1 MYYVLSL
8 SQLIKSPNFS
18 VQTSNYFFNSNITL
32 NPLFIAQNTNQ
43 RSLLQVNIT
52 SSLSFYGEY

>member
-32 NPLFIAQNTNQ
+32 NLLFITQNTNQ
-43 RSLLQVNIT
+43 RYLLLIIIISTLSL
-52 SSLSFYGEY
+52 YGEF